1 MFKSL
6 KELAVPLEKNLA
18 SQLIREL
25 AHLEKLTIEGDDIVE
40 TETIGSLQL
49 AYRTLSSG
57 RRVYCPNRQNPA
69 RNRKH
74 LVRSLLIH

>member
-6 KELAVPLEKNLA
+6 KELAVPLEKNLV
-18 SQLIREL
+18 SQLIKEL
-25 AHLEKLTIEGDDIVE
+25 AQFEKLSLDDEIAADD
-40 TETIGSLQL
+40 GASFQL
-49 AYRTLSSG
+49 SFRTLSSG
-57 RRVYCPNRQNPA
+57 RRVYCPNRQSPI

>member
-6 KELAVPLEKNLA
+6 KEIAVPLEKNLA

-25 AHLEKLTIEGDDIVE
+25 AQLDKLTIGDDIVASDE
-40 TETIGSLQL
+40 SVSSNLSF
-49 AYRTLSSG
+49 RTLASG
-57 RRVYCPNRQNPA
+57 RRVYCPNRQNPI